1 MTALWISHRTGDL
14 FTLIEWASL
23 SSSSSR
29 SLFAVSGLAGCTW
42 RERLHPPVGLG
53 AAKAGLSDVTS
64 RFSSIKSC
72 CCWACTTTRWQTSG
86 PAVSQESDRSNKED
100 TDVQF
105 YRALFFL
112 RLEWL
117 RQHASKK
124 LSRWHQVCLMQYPG
138 VQLTDH
144 RDRLISS
151 PKNIV
156 IEIHISAIH
165 NLIRSFV
172 KQLQFII

>member
-1 MTALWISHRTGDL
+1 MVAELPLMMTALWISHRTGDL

-23 SSSSSR
+23 SSSSR

-100 TDVQF
+100 TEVQL
-105 YRALFFL
+105 YRALFSL
-112 RLEWL
+112 RLESVLLNVVPWGTTY
-117 RQHASKK
+117 RSPWPTE
-124 LSRWHQVCLMQYPG
+124 LSILFQ
-138 VQLTDH
+138 D
-144 RDRLISS
+144 
-151 PKNIV
+151 
-156 IEIHISAIH
+156 
-165 NLIRSFV
+165 
-172 KQLQFII
+172 